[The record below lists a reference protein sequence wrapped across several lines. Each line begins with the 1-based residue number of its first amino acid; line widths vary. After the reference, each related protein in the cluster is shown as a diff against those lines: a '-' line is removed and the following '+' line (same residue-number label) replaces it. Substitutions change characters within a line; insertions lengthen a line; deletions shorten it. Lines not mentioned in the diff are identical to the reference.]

1 MALIQV
7 TWPSQQ
13 LPAITLP
20 ASNVWRIEPTRVKSA
35 TELFLRLPNNN
46 FEKMIDD
53 MKTFYSTSYGSLVD
67 KPAVGKIYALES
79 AMRGWVRVKVLEE
92 TEGIKFDLQFCCT
105 R

>member
-1 MALIQV
+1 
-7 TWPSQQ
+7 
-13 LPAITLP
+13 
-20 ASNVWRIEPTRVKSA
+20 
-35 TELFLRLPNNN
+35 
-46 FEKMIDD
+46 